1 MARMIKPFTTG
12 VTMFASKYLFIVA
25 TLFGASAVRAEVIE
39 CKGAANTSPPTKI
52 EVSVDMDK
60 GKSSLRWVYPDGT
73 GITQG
78 QSINRRK
85 FDGAN
90 VKYMDQGS
98 SRVFL
103 QIPAATTTTAQGA
116 FTHAPQGLNAVP
128 VDCEVFGSIPAAPV
142 CPKDKDRALLSAMD
156 TAETVEQ
163 IEFLLQ
169 CGANPNTT
177 NSKSCTPLMLAVDPD
192 CHPGSAS
199 GMITDTVA
207 LVDLFLSNGAFID
220 TQDRKGE
227 TALIKSARNGMSNVY
242 SSFIAS
248 EASFDHQDK
257 KGNTALMY
265 AALEGDKWII
275 QDILEGNPDRRL
287 KNKSGKTAFDLAK
300 HWHDKE
306 TADLVRIPDQTVTI
320 SGKSDGTCAPLAIEV
335 KQGQAIE
342 FVLNATDKMFKL
354 DAKGL
359 GLSLMA
365 DRGSFAKQILTMENR
380 GNYKFTCG
388 FHGANTASEG
398 VISVR

>member
-1 MARMIKPFTTG
+1 
-12 VTMFASKYLFIVA
+12 MFDLKYLFIVA
-25 TLFGASAVRAEVIE
+25 VLSGTSAVRAEVVE

-52 EVSVDMDK
+52 EISVDMDR

-85 FDGAN
+85 FEDSN

-98 SRVFL
+98 SQVFL
-103 QIPAATTTTAQGA
+103 QIPATTSSTAKGA
-116 FTHAPQGLNAVP
+116 FTHAPQGLNSVP
-128 VDCEVFGSIPAAPV
+128 VDCELFGAIPAAPV

-169 CGANPNTT
+169 CGANPNIT

-192 CHPGSAS
+192 CHPGNAS

-207 LVDLFLSNGAFID
+207 LVDLILSNGAFIN
-220 TQDRKGE
+220 TQDKKGE

-248 EASFDHQDK
+248 EADFDLQDK

-275 QDILEGNPDRRL
+275 QDILEGNPDRRM
-287 KNKSGKTAFDLAK
+287 KNRAGQTAFDLAK
-300 HWHDKE
+300 HWHDQE
-306 TADLVRIPDQTVTI
+306 TADLVRIPDQTVTVA
-320 SGKSDGTCAPLAIEV
+320 GKSDGTCAPLTIEIN
-335 KQGQAIE
+335 QGQTIE

-354 DAKGL
+354 DAKAL

-365 DRGSFAKQILTMENR
+365 DRGSFAKQILKLNNR
-380 GNYKFTCG
+380 GSYKFTCG
-388 FHGANTASEG
+388 FHGANNASEG